1 MFEWDQHGQMQ
12 EGAGT
17 VGGSHPS
24 GHDDPLQKRCKKGQA
39 QRENKTKSNQGMVVR
54 CKKEEAQ

>member
-1 MFEWDQHGQMQ
+1 MFEWDQHSQMQ

-24 GHDDPLQKRCKKGQA
+24 GHDDCKKAKMQEGAA
-39 QRENKTKSNQGMVVR
+39 QGGEQDQVKPRHG
-54 CKKEEAQ
+54 C